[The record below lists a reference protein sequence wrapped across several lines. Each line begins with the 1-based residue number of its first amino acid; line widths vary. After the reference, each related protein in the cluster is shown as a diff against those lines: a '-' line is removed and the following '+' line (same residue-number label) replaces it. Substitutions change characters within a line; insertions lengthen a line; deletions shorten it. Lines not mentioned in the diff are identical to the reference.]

1 MKDHRRGMTPDWIIT
16 IVAAGALCACAGCE
30 RPVEKESTLN
40 WMASARASMEEELVG
55 VHGAAVREA
64 ARRGL
69 SQVAAF
75 WRMEDGD
82 EQTFREFV
90 ATHFAGTGDVRDE
103 LFARSQSLLEQLDG
117 HMLEI
122 SRELRMQTDLDRG
135 PIHPFDEIMAAY
147 DPSAHLNEDLFA
159 NKFAFAVLLNFPLT
173 TLDQR
178 LEQGAQWTRREWAEV
193 RLAQRFSRRLPA
205 EVNRAIA
212 EAASAADQYIAEYNI
227 WMHHLVD
234 GQGRRLFP
242 AGLRLLSHWNL
253 RDEIKASYND
263 TTHGPEKQQ
272 MIRTVME
279 RIIRQEIPAVVV
291 NNPYVDWNPVTN
303 TVTAAAVSDVPTP
316 PPPSLAV
323 SDRPE
328 PDTRYAMLLKT
339 FEASRQADPYSPTAP
354 TLIAR
359 RFNEDR
365 EIPEQRVR
373 AMLEEV
379 VSSPMVGRV
388 AALIEERLGRPL
400 EPYDIWYSGFRD
412 GGATL
417 GSELDARVGSRYPDA
432 GAFQREIPSMLLT
445 LGFPAGRT
453 RAIAAHIMVD
463 PARGSGHAWGSAMR
477 SAPARLRTRVGPGGM
492 DYKGFNIAVHELGHN
507 VEQVISLHD
516 VDYTLLQGVPN
527 TAFTEALAFVFQAE
541 DLRLL
546 GLESPDARA
555 GALKTLND
563 FWQTYEIAGVALLDM
578 AVWHWMYDHPGATPA
593 ELKEATIAMARDL
606 WNRYYA
612 PVMKHEDVILL
623 AIYSH
628 MIHSFL
634 YLPDYPIGHLI
645 AHQVKQRM
653 RAAGAIGPEFDR
665 MARIG
670 RVAPDLWM
678 SEATGQPVGAG
689 ALLAA
694 TEEALHQLGR

>member
-1 MKDHRRGMTPDWIIT
+1 MKYPRQRNTTRWIAA
-16 IVAAGALCACAGCE
+16 IVLTSALWTFAGCE
-30 RPVEKESTLN
+30 RAMDPQATPD
-40 WMASARASMEEELVG
+40 WMTAARGSMEEELVRMYG
-55 VHGAAVREA
+55 EPSRGAAQ
-64 ARRGL
+64 RGL

-75 WRMEDGD
+75 WRVQDGD
-82 EQTFREFV
+82 EEVFRDFV
-90 ATHFAGTGDVRDE
+90 LSNYAGSGDVRDQ
-103 LFARSQSLLEQLDG
+103 LFFRSQDLLEQLDG

-122 SRELRMQTDLDRG
+122 TRELRMQSDLDRG
-135 PIHPFDEIMAAY
+135 EILPFDEIMAGY
-147 DPSAHLNEDLFA
+147 DPSAHVTEDLFA
-159 NKFAFAVLLNFPLT
+159 NKFAFTVLLNFPLT
-173 TLDQR
+173 TLQER
-178 LEQGAQWTRREWAEV
+178 LEQGATWTRRQWAET

-212 EAASAADQYIAEYNI
+212 EASAAADQYIAEYNI

-234 GQGRRLFP
+234 EQGRRLFP

-263 TTHGPEKQQ
+263 VEHGPQKQE
-272 MIRTVME
+272 MIQRVME
-279 RIIRQEIPAVVV
+279 RIILQEIPAVVV

-303 TVTAAAVSDVPTP
+303 TVVAAAVSDAPGPVPEH
-316 PPPSLAV
+316 LRI

-339 FEASRQADPYSPTAP
+339 FAASRQADPYSPTAP

-365 EIPEQRVR
+365 EIPEERVR

-379 VSSPMVGRV
+379 VSSPLVGRV
-388 AALIEERLGRPL
+388 AALIEQRLGRPL
-400 EPYDIWYSGFRD
+400 KPYDIWYNGFRPS
-412 GGATL
+412 GGPSA
-417 GSELDARVGSRYPDA
+417 SELDARVASRYPDP
-432 GAFQREIPSMLLT
+432 GAFQRDIPSLLMR
-445 LGFPAGRT
+445 LGFPAE
-453 RAIAAHIMVD
+453 RARIIAGHIVVD

-477 SAPARLRTRVGPGGM
+477 SAPARLRTRVGSGGM

-516 VDYTLLQGVPN
+516 VDYTLLHGVPN
-527 TAFTEALAFVFQAE
+527 TAFTEALAFVFQAQ

-546 GLESPDARA
+546 GLATPDARA

-593 ELKEATIAMARDL
+593 QLKEATVRMARDL

-612 PVMKHEDVILL
+612 PVLKQEDVILL

-645 AHQVKQRM
+645 AHQVEERM
-653 RAAGAIGPEFDR
+653 KGAGAIGPEFDR

-678 SEATGQPVGAG
+678 TEATGRPVGAG

-694 TEEALHQLGR
+694 TEEALNQLGR